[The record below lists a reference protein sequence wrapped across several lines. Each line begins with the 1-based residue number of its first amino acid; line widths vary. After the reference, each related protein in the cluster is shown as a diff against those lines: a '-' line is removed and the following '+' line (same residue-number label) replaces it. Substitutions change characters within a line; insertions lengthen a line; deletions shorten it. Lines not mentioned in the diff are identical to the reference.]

1 MLLPRGALAEQPP
14 LLDRICAVHGH
25 MEGDLALTAASLVEP
40 FLIAEQRD
48 NLGEVGF
55 GIAAVELRSFR
66 C

>member
-1 MLLPRGALAEQPP
+1 
-14 LLDRICAVHGH
+14 

-48 NLGEVGF
+48 NPGEVGY
-55 GIAAVELRSFR
+55 GITAVELRSFR